1 MAKKY
6 KAINF
11 DLDTKKLKDIY
22 SKQTKKAYN
31 TAYSDIESFMLDNQF
46 THRQGSGYISNMPL
60 SDADVVSLGLKLK
73 SNFPWLLPCSKKID
87 LTVIE
92 KQFDLI
98 DVMTGLEEDDPVKR
112 NIKNN
117 INENENHSKE
127 VQSLNKKDITA
138 SAEEYGVLEKKYNDL
153 FEANNTLLQAAK
165 KKNDVISITNLVF
178 NEHPELKEAFKK
190 AKAETLQKME
200 KKGENL
206 NNKKSEKISSPKASK
221 HKNELRL

>member
-60 SDADVVSLGLKLK
+60 SDV
-73 SNFPWLLPCSKKID
+73 
-87 LTVIE
+87 
-92 KQFDLI
+92 
-98 DVMTGLEEDDPVKR
+98 EEDDPVKR

-153 FEANNTLLQAAK
+153 IEAYNTLLQAAK